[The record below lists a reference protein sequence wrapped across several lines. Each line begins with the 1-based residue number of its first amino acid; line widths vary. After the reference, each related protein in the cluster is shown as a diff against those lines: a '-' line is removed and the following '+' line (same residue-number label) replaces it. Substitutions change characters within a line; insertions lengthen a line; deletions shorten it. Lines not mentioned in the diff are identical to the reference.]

1 MRNLIALELKRN
13 RLRPYHIATLICGVT
28 MLGFQYLMAA
38 IPYMDPTE
46 PDAELYFAVE
56 LSNQP
61 EKGAVRKADAGVC
74 LYRWR
79 DAPVRSGGSGC
90 VLSNRITISALF

>member
-1 MRNLIALELKRN
+1 MHKLIVLELKRN

-46 PDAELYFAVE
+46 PDAD
-56 LSNQP
+56 Q
-61 EKGAVRKADAGVC
+61 
-74 LYRWR
+74 
-79 DAPVRSGGSGC
+79 
-90 VLSNRITISALF
+90 

>member
-38 IPYMDPTE
+38 IPIWTPPSRMRNGFPSI
-46 PDAELYFAVE
+46 P
-56 LSNQP
+56 S
-61 EKGAVRKADAGVC
+61 
-74 LYRWR
+74 
-79 DAPVRSGGSGC
+79 
-90 VLSNRITISALF
+90 